1 MANIEK
7 KKLRLVSGAAERR
20 LCSVL
25 TVKTRHPTSDT
36 RHRKMTV
43 KVKAS
48 HLKKKTTFEILFHVN
63 KVSDQ

>member
-20 LCSVL
+20 LCSAL

-48 HLKKKTTFEILFHVN
+48 HLKKKTTFERKVLFHVN
-63 KVSDQ
+63 KSK